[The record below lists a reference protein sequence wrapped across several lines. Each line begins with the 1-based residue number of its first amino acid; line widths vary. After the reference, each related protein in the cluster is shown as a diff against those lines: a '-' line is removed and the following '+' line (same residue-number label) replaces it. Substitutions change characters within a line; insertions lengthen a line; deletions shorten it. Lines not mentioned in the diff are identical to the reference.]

1 MNRRKM
7 YEQRPF
13 KTRNADELSYA
24 EILDYFVDP
33 GKSISNPFEYE
44 NSIIKGKMGTG
55 KTMYLKANQA
65 YYMYTLIPSLLD
77 NDVPIIPIYI
87 KLSDFQNFSDPK
99 IVYKNIILKIIK
111 ELCTSYEFLERSS
124 NLVMLH
130 KGFVAIPDFLI
141 KGSDALKTTLRS
153 YKELSSEEY
162 IEKICKATKIG
173 INGSKS
179 IFEAFYD
186 YFSQN
191 EVQLK
196 RTPEPGISDI
206 ENAYDNLLK
215 KRDGKLLILLDEAG
229 SLNRAFFKTSDE
241 SDSYFEILMNQL
253 RTIPYVRTKIAIY
266 PQTYTDVLTET
277 RYGDVINLQENIEE
291 EAGFT
296 LFKKRVTSIIL
307 KYCKEYLAQDE
318 DINEIFCFEKPEEDP
333 IEQLINAS
341 YGNMRRLLN
350 LIDLSFKFT
359 YEEDPDSKV
368 TYASV
373 LRALEKNATNL
384 ELLFSEPEKQFLNSL
399 AVSCRNR
406 STYKFTM
413 PNFAPVLYK
422 YLNRSSEYNV
432 INIIESG
439 IGRRS
444 SLYGFD
450 YAFCVKYQIPTHH
463 IRQSE
468 RLDKNRSRITGEWI
482 SRVATISED
491 IIRNADIPGKIE
503 GVIEY
508 FKDASGFI
516 KANDELSYFF
526 QMDDFIESDRNRYVY
541 KGMKVRLIPLK
552 LEKYNYASNIE
563 RL

>member
-1 MNRRKM
+1 MKRQKM
-7 YEQRPF
+7 YEARPF
-13 KTRNADELSYA
+13 KTRNADELNYA

-77 NDVPIIPIYI
+77 ADSPIIPIYI
-87 KLSDFQNFSDPK
+87 KLSDFQSFSDPK
-99 IVYKNIILKIIK
+99 IIYKNIILKIIK
-111 ELCTSYEFLERSS
+111 EMCTSYEFLERSS
-124 NLVMLH
+124 NLAMLH
-130 KGFVAIPDFLI
+130 KGFLAIPDILI
-141 KGSDALKTTLRS
+141 KGSDGLKAVLS
-153 YKELSSEEY
+153 EYKKLSSEEY
-162 IEKICKATKIG
+162 IEKVSKETKMG
-173 INGSKS
+173 IKGSKN
-179 IFEAFYD
+179 IFEAFYE
-186 YFSQN
+186 YFSHN
-191 EVQLK
+191 EIELK
-196 RTPEPGISDI
+196 NTPEPSISDI
-206 ENAYDNLLK
+206 ENAYNSLLK
-215 KRDGKLLILLDEAG
+215 KKDGKLLILLDEAG
-229 SLNRAFFKTSDE
+229 SLNRTFFKSTDE
-241 SDSYFEILMNQL
+241 SDSFFEILMNQL
-253 RTIPYVRTKIAIY
+253 RTITYVRTKIAIY

-291 EAGFT
+291 EAGF
-296 LFKKRVTSIIL
+296 LVFKKRITNILL
-307 KYCKEYLAQDE
+307 KYCKEYLE
-318 DINEIFCFEKPEEDP
+318 NKEGIEEIFLINIKEEDP

-359 YEEDPDSKV
+359 YEENPKLKV
-368 TYASV
+368 TYNNV
-373 LRALEKNATNL
+373 LRALENNATNL
-384 ELLFSEPEKQFLNSL
+384 ESLFSEPEKQFLNSL

-413 PNFAPVLYK
+413 PKFAPVLYK

-450 YAFCVKYQIPTHH
+450 YAFCVKYQIPTHY
-463 IRQSE
+463 IKKSE

-482 SRVATISED
+482 SRVATMSED
-491 IIRNADIPGKIE
+491 ILRNAEIPGKIE
-503 GVIEY
+503 GVIE
-508 FKDASGFI
+508 FLKDGSGFI
-516 KANDELSYFF
+516 KADDELSYFF
-526 QMDDFIESDRNRYVY
+526 QRDDFIESDRGKYIY
-541 KGMKVRLIPLK
+541 KGMKVRIIALK

-563 RL
+563 CL